1 MSDASVPPWL
11 QEQLAKYDQMRQTL
25 QSVVAQKQQLQAE
38 LSDTE
43 RALAELRK
51 VTNETPTYKIAGS
64 VLIRVDRETLLKE
77 MEEKKELTNTR
88 VMVLEK
94 QEQRLQASLQELQ
107 NKITESLRPRQP
119 SAGQGTPG

>member
-25 QSVVAQKQQLQAE
+25 QSVMAQKQQLQAE

-43 RALAELRK
+43 RALTELK
-51 VTNETPTYKIAGS
+51 KATNETPTYKIAGS
-64 VLIRVDRETLLKE
+64 VLIKVDRDSLLKE

-107 NKITESLRPRQP
+107 NRITESLKAKQP
-119 SAGQGTPG
+119 SANQGTPG